1 MSREIAIQRSS
12 ISFDSDHLWV
22 SSLALHT
29 SLHPPMGSNPTANG
43 RNTQTPIRIFVLGAR
58 AESALPPHVY
68 EQVCHLF
75 PYTQFHFY
83 FVGPQAALPTRPLP
97 PRDGTLASDAK
108 AAAASDGEGKKVY
121 DEKTPSQ
128 NSESE
133 GRGRSESVGYGVP
146 AYTVPVSST
155 LTLTTLQSSYESVH
169 EQFGPFDPYTDV
181 FFAFCP
187 GFGFPSPTAGRDAVN
202 PDGSQ
207 VVQAQVEWK
216 ETLQQVLTTKCP
228 LFVTGFSP
236 RDVERDVNSLDSV
249 DGVKGEYDILLRPGE
264 NPFGSLKWEAGDF
277 DPRVMV
283 RVNWGVWAM
292 RGKSYDVDQSKI
304 E

>member
-1 MSREIAIQRSS
+1 MAGGSWRFDAFRYMCATLLTHGL
-12 ISFDSDHLWV
+12 IS
-22 SSLALHT
+22 ALHT
-29 SLHPPMGSNPTANG
+29 SLHPPMGANPTASG

-97 PRDGTLASDAK
+97 PRDGQQTPDAV
-108 AAAASDGEGKKVY
+108 AGEGGDKKLY

-128 NSESE
+128 NSGTES
-133 GRGRSESVGYGVP
+133 RGRSESDGYGVP

-155 LTLTTLQSSYESVH
+155 LTLTTLQSPYESIH
-169 EQFGPFDPYTDV
+169 DQFGPFDPYTDV

-187 GFGFPSPTAGRDAVN
+187 GFGFPSPSAGRGAVN
-202 PDGSQ
+202 EDGSQ

-292 RGKSYDVDQSKI
+292 RGKSYDVDQRKT